1 MQEPRLQISGGM
13 RRLLDYPRFLGRTR
27 MLVLETGYF
36 FDQSWLRA
44 ARSLGWEAASAPSAM
59 TGGLTR
65 DQVGTLFR
73 TIAEFK
79 PDFLITSNYAG
90 MDIAGIFS
98 RFFEDARL
106 PYVSWFTD
114 TPRMILFGRQM
125 YVSHYS
131 VAATWERA
139 YIPYF
144 ERLGFQHVLF
154 LPHATD
160 PDLFCGEPETEF
172 DRDVAFVGMSMLE
185 QTQEA
190 LEKHAHLPHVV
201 AAVEKAFDEGRVTRE
216 TYAQGMDAIL
226 EPELLAQLDESEQR
240 NVELLVNY
248 ESTRRQREDLG
259 RTLGPLG
266 LEVRGD
272 AGWLRVLSRVG
283 GQVGYFDD
291 LAPYY
296 RRTRVNVNSTSLQM
310 RWAVNQRVFDC
321 PAAGGFLITDD
332 QADMAEFFEP
342 KMESVTYASAEELLD
357 KTNYFLKHLEERR
370 AIVMRA
376 QRRIAAEH
384 THAHR
389 LRTLEAYLKDRYA

>member
-1 MQEPRLQISGGM
+1 MQEPRLQITEGM
-13 RRLLDYPRFLGRTR
+13 RRLLDYPRFRGATR

-36 FDQSWLRA
+36 FDRSWLHA
-44 ARSLGWEAASAPSAM
+44 AHSLGWETASVPSAM

-65 DQVGTLFR
+65 DQVAALFR

-79 PDFLITSNYAG
+79 PDFLITSNYSG

-98 RFFEDARL
+98 RFFEDACL

-125 YVSHYS
+125 HLSQYS
-131 VAATWERA
+131 IAATWERA

-160 PDLFCGEPETEF
+160 PELFRGEPGTGF
-172 DRDVAFVGMSMLE
+172 DRDLAFVGMSMVE

-190 LEKHAHLPHVV
+190 LEKHARLPHLV
-201 AAVEKAFDEGRVTRE
+201 AAVEKAFTEGRVTRE
-216 TYAQGMDAIL
+216 SYAQGMEAIL
-226 EPELLAQLDESEQR
+226 APALLAQLDESERR
-240 NVELLVNY
+240 NVELLINY

-259 RTLGPLG
+259 RTLAPLG
-266 LEVRGD
+266 LEARGD
-272 AGWLRVLSRVG
+272 AGWLRTLSRVG

-291 LAPYY
+291 LAPFY

-342 KMESVTYASAEELLD
+342 ETESVTYASMEELSE
-357 KTNYFLKHLEERR
+357 KAGYFLKHPEERR
-370 AIVMRA
+370 PIVMRA
-376 QRRIAAEH
+376 QRRIASGH

-389 LRTLEAYLKDRYA
+389 LRTLEAYLKERYT